1 MRIQAGTMRLE
12 VVVVV
17 VVSNVNLERLITQA
31 ALAC

>member
-1 MRIQAGTMRLE
+1 MRRE
-12 VVVVV
+12 VVVVVVV